1 MYSYA
6 PYPATQIHVAAPPTF
21 PAPVAQTIRPVFNVI
36 PNPGSAD
43 ALRRVQNQMAAQRV
57 AMAQMK
63 ENLGYVRQVVD
74 GLKAELALQDS
85 GKKAVTF
92 KDLAR
97 LKKYIDIN
105 RASIKT
111 LQDKDRELDLQ
122 VLFLCCHSPNSH
134 AMIFALCTGSAASGV
149 EESTWTA
156 GSSGP
161 SGPDWSSRTTR
172 RAGATGHSR
181 PVRACLLR
189 RGA

>member
-1 MYSYA
+1 
-6 PYPATQIHVAAPPTF
+6 
-21 PAPVAQTIRPVFNVI
+21 
-36 PNPGSAD
+36 
-43 ALRRVQNQMAAQRV
+43 
-57 AMAQMK
+57 
-63 ENLGYVRQVVD
+63 VVD

-134 AMIFALCTGSAASGV
+134 AMIFACVQVRQLQASKNRPGPQGPPGPQGLTGAPGPRGEQGKCPLELKLKICGLVYIILNGSGK
-149 EESTWTA
+149 S
-156 GSSGP
+156 
-161 SGPDWSSRTTR
+161 
-172 RAGATGHSR
+172 
-181 PVRACLLR
+181 
-189 RGA
+189 